1 MEKRMTSGEIA
12 KKTGI
17 SQKTVRLY
25 DEKGLLK
32 PSGYSE
38 GNYRLYDRSALAVLE
53 KIIALKQIG
62 FSLEEIH
69 DNLEAEK
76 DVDITEVLTRQLK
89 ILETKKYEI
98 EKAIASVNS
107 VLLRQAEPDWDSVAE
122 TVKTMQM
129 DQGADVNHFQAL
141 LHNAG
146 QDWYVTIYKSLGLQA
161 DAKVLDLGCGYGKLW
176 RNSWS
181 RIPAGVTVDGYDLHG
196 SWADDFASYVEQN
209 KENLAVGTKVNLYFE
224 DVEADAK
231 WEEIERKIG
240 QREGYDLVIAHY
252 LLDFIKDREAFFE
265 RMANALTP
273 DGMCSVNG
281 ASVSREHVFWQEIFG
296 TLQLET
302 DFLMEREAKSREKRE
317 EFRKSLFRYFSKV
330 ENTTLSSVMRY
341 TDANELFAYLLD
353 RYPEAK
359 KYLTEKEAV
368 LKEYFVSEI
377 KQKGAFLLPK
387 STDFQHCFK

>member
-12 KKTGI
+12 KKTGV

-38 GNYRLYDRSALAVLE
+38 GNYRLYDNEALAVLE

-69 DNLEAEK
+69 DNLATEK
-76 DVDITEVLTRQLK
+76 DVDITEVLTRQLR
-89 ILETKKYEI
+89 ILEGRKYEI
-98 EKAIASVNS
+98 EKAIAGIHS
-107 VLLRQAEPDWDSVAE
+107 VLLRESEPDWDSVAE
-122 TVKTMQM
+122 IVKAMQM

-176 RNSWS
+176 RNNWAE
-181 RIPAGVTVDGYDLHG
+181 IPTGVTVAGYDLRG
-196 SWADDFASYVEQN
+196 SWADDFAGYVEQH
-209 KENLAVGTKVNLYFE
+209 KGSLASGVEMKLCFE
-224 DVEADAK
+224 DIEKVTT
-231 WEEIERKIG
+231 WEGIERKNV
-240 QREGYDLVIAHY
+240 QRDGYDIVIVHY
-252 LLDFIKDREAFFE
+252 LLEFIKDSEVFFE
-265 RMANALTP
+265 HVAKVLAP
-273 DGMCSVNG
+273 EGMCSVNG
-281 ASVSREHVFWQEIFG
+281 ASVSREHAFWKGIFG
-296 TLQLET
+296 KLQLKTE
-302 DFLMEREAKSREKRE
+302 FLEEREAKSLGKKE
-317 EFRKSLFRYFSKV
+317 EFRSFLSRYFSKV
-330 ENTTLSSVMRY
+330 ENTTLGSLMRY

-353 RYPEAK
+353 RYPEVK

-377 KQKGAFLLPK
+377 KQKGVFLLPK

>member
-12 KKTGI
+12 KKTGV

-69 DNLEAEK
+69 DNLSAEK

-89 ILETKKYEI
+89 ILETRRYEI
-98 EKAIASVNS
+98 EKAIASINS
-107 VLLRQAEPDWDSVAE
+107 VLLRESEPDWDSVAE
-122 TVKTMQM
+122 IVKLMQRT
-129 DQGADVNHFQAL
+129 QKADENHYWAL
-141 LHNAG
+141 AHNVG
-146 QDWYVTIYKSLGLQA
+146 EDWYRKIYRSLELQQNMR
-161 DAKVLDLGCGYGKLW
+161 VLDLGCGYGKLW
-176 RNSWS
+176 CNNWTK
-181 RIPAGVTVDGYDLHG
+181 IPDGVTVAGYDLRG
-196 SWADDFASYVEQN
+196 SWADGFENYVAQN
-209 KENLAVGTKVNLYFE
+209 REMLSKSVKVNLHFE
-224 DVEADAK
+224 DVEEDK
-231 WEEIERKIG
+231 TWENIG
-240 QREGYDLVIAHY
+240 KRGGYDLVVIHY
-252 LLDFIKDREAFFE
+252 LLEYLKNRETLLE
-265 RMANALTP
+265 RVAKVLTTG
-273 DGMCSVNG
+273 GMCSVNG
-281 ASVSREHVFWQEIFG
+281 ANINREHAFWQKVFAK
-296 TLQLET
+296 LQLNV
-302 DFLMEREAKSREKRE
+302 DFLTEREAKSRKNRE
-317 EFRKSLFRYFSKV
+317 EFREVALKYFSKV

-341 TDANELFAYLLD
+341 TNANELFAYLLD

-387 STDFQHCFK
+387 STDFQHCYK

>member
-12 KKTGI
+12 KKTGV

-69 DNLEAEK
+69 DNLATEK

-89 ILETKKYEI
+89 ILETRRYEI
-98 EKAIASVNS
+98 EKAIASINS
-107 VLLRQAEPDWDSVAE
+107 VLLRESEPDWDLVAE
-122 TVKTMQM
+122 IVKTMQM
-129 DQGADVNHFQAL
+129 DQEADGNHFQAL

-146 QDWYVTIYKSLGLQA
+146 QDWYVTIYKSLELQA

-176 RNSWS
+176 RNNWAD
-181 RIPAGVTVDGYDLHG
+181 IPAGVEVSGYDLRG
-196 SWADDFASYVEQN
+196 SWADDFADYAVQHKDS
-209 KENLAVGTKVNLYFE
+209 LASGVGVSVCFE
-224 DVEADAK
+224 DIEEEK
-231 WEEIERKIG
+231 TWEKIG
-240 QREGYDLVIAHY
+240 QKEGYDLVIAHY
-252 LLDFIKDREAFFE
+252 LLDFIKEKEVFIG
-265 RMANALTP
+265 RMASVLTP
-273 DGMCSVNG
+273 KGMCSVNG
-281 ASVSREHVFWQEIFG
+281 VSVSREHGFWQELF
-296 TLQLET
+296 TRLQLRT
-302 DFLMEREAKSREKRE
+302 DFLKARET
-317 EFRKSLFRYFSKV
+317 KSLKEWEAFRELLSGYFSKV
-330 ENTTLSSVMRY
+330 ENVTLGSLMRY
-341 TDANELFAYLLD
+341 TDGAEVFSYLLE

-359 KYLTEKEAV
+359 KYLLENEEV

-377 KQKGAFLLPK
+377 KKKGAFLLPK
-387 STDFQHCFK
+387 STDFQQCYK

>member
-76 DVDITEVLTRQLK
+76 GVDITEVLTRQLK

-122 TVKTMQM
+122 IVKTMQM

-146 QDWYVTIYKSLGLQA
+146 QDWYVTIYKSLHLQKN
-161 DAKVLDLGCGYGKLW
+161 AKVLDLGCGYGKLW

-181 RIPAGVTVDGYDLHG
+181 RIPAGVTVDGYDMHG
-196 SWADDFASYVEQN
+196 SWADDFAEYVEQH
-209 KENLAVGTKVNLYFE
+209 KETLADGAEVKVYFE
-224 DVEADAK
+224 DIEKDAI
-231 WEEIERKIG
+231 WEKTKAECG
-240 QREGYDLVIAHY
+240 QCGGYDLIIAHY

-302 DFLMEREAKSREKRE
+302 DFLMEREARSREKRE